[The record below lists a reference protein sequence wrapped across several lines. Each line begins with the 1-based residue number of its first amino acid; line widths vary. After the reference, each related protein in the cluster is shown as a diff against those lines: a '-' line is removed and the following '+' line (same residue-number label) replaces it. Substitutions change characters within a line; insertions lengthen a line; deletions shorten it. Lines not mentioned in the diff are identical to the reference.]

1 MSLIEDQGA
10 QAVGF
15 GVASIAYTALGE
27 AVGRCGSIS
36 SGGSV
41 SQSCEVCEISHLS
54 TSWSCLEMST
64 EPRSVWSLYITRL
77 TKVREL
83 QCDLHLVPTNL
94 SRYPGYFTKMT
105 FGAKY
110 LTLSFYHSL
119 DGSPGKHLQIA

>member
-27 AVGRCGSIS
+27 LLGRCGGIS
-36 SGGSV
+36 CSGSV

-64 EPRSVWSLYITRL
+64 ELKICVVTVYHPSYKGPGIT
-77 TKVREL
+77 V
-83 QCDLHLVPTNL
+83 
-94 SRYPGYFTKMT
+94 
-105 FGAKY
+105 
-110 LTLSFYHSL
+110 
-119 DGSPGKHLQIA
+119 